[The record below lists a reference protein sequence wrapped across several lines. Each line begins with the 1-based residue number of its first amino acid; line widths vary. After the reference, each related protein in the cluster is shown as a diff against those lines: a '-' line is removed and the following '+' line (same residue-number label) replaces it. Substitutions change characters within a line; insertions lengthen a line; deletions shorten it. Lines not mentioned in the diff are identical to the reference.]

1 MANDDTVLWTYL
13 RLRCLP
19 ADRAAFARCYATGSI
34 KNYNYQ
40 YRYVTTCDG
49 QERELFVRLA
59 TGTSLLTTGM
69 DQVKKVKHV
78 QPLEN
83 QTFFVDEKG
92 NRKSHDKKNPNQS
105 SVFLA
110 K

>member
-34 KNYNYQ
+34 KNYNYW
-40 YRYVTTCDG
+40 YVTTCDG
-49 QERELFVRLA
+49 QERELCVRLA

-69 DQVKKVKHV
+69 DQV
-78 QPLEN
+78 
-83 QTFFVDEKG
+83 T
-92 NRKSHDKKNPNQS
+92 R
-105 SVFLA
+105 
-110 K
+110 